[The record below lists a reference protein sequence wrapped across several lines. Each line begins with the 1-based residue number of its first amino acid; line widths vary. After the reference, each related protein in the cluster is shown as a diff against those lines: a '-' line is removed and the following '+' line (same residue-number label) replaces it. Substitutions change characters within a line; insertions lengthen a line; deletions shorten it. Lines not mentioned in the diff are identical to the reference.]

1 MLKMVG
7 KTEEIHTSYD
17 FMLLFPPVSVY
28 KKVCMLINV
37 LFEIIVYLLLV
48 FQKLGLLLQV
58 MNYWGEVV

>member
-28 KKVCMLINV
+28 KTVCMLINV

-48 FQKLGLLLQV
+48 F
-58 MNYWGEVV
+58 